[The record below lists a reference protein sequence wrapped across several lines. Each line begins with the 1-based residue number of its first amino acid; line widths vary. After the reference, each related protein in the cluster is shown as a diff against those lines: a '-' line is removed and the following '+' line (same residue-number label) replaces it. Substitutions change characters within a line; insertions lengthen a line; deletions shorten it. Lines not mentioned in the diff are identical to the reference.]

1 MSYLVIKG
9 GNKLSGR
16 IKVSGSKNTALPIIA
31 ASILNK
37 GVNILYNVP
46 KILDVY
52 WLLEILKYL
61 GCKIY
66 WKNSKLIIDSS
77 KISSKELLIDEVR
90 KLRASIVLIGP
101 LLGLFKEITTFRP
114 GGDIIG
120 ARSINVHL
128 HSLKELGCE
137 FEEREIIRGSFKKL
151 ENNTVI
157 MKESS
162 VTGTETLL
170 LFTSLIP
177 RKIKIRLAAAE
188 PSVVSLCKF
197 LQKLG
202 VKIKGIGTP
211 FLEITGNKKLR
222 KKIEFKIPPDPIE
235 AGTYIALA
243 GATKSSLI
251 IENVNEDELD
261 SVFVVIKEMGFKY
274 EVFKKKIK
282 IKPNSLRGT
291 KIQVGLYPKFPSDL
305 QPPFGALATQA
316 EGVTLI
322 HDWMYEN
329 RFSYINELIYMGAN
343 AEILDPHRAIII
355 GPSLLKGKEIRSLD
369 IRAGA
374 ALVIAGLIAEGE
386 TIIYE
391 AEKIDRGYENLVE
404 KLKGIGAKIEKIEK

>member
-9 GNKLSGR
+9 GHKLSGR

-37 GVNILYNVP
+37 GINILYNVP

-52 WLLEILKYL
+52 CLLDILKYL
-61 GCKIY
+61 GCKVY
-66 WKNSKLIIDSS
+66 WKNGKLIIDSS
-77 KISSKELLIDEVR
+77 KISNKELLIDEVKR
-90 KLRASIVLIGP
+90 LRASIILIGP
-101 LLGLFKEITTFRP
+101 LLTLFKEVTTFRP

-120 ARSINVHL
+120 ARSISVHL
-128 HSLKELGCE
+128 NSLKELGCE
-137 FEEREIIRGSFKKL
+137 FEEKEVIKGVFKKL
-151 ENNTVI
+151 ENDTVI

-177 RKIKIRLAAAE
+177 KKIKIRLAATE

-211 FLEITGNKKLR
+211 FLEIIGNKKL
-222 KKIEFKIPPDPIE
+222 KKKVEFKIPPDPIE

-243 GATKSSLI
+243 GATKSNLV
-251 IENVNEDELD
+251 IENINEDELD
-261 SVFVVIKEMGFKY
+261 AVFVIMKEMGFKY
-274 EVFKKKIK
+274 EVLNKKIK
-282 IKPNSLRGT
+282 IKSNSLKGT

-404 KLKGIGAKIEKIEK
+404 KLKGIGAKIEKLEK